1 MNSPIK
7 YYGGKTYMTDTIIS
21 MFPSSYNRYIEGFG
35 GGASVL
41 LNKPMTPQEVYND
54 LEQNIYSLF
63 KVISN
68 KDTLERLKER
78 LYLTPYS
85 SQLRE
90 EYKEILTHND
100 LSIEDRAYYFF
111 YVSRT
116 SFNGIG
122 GFSYDMS
129 EVRRGMT
136 RCISAYL
143 GSIDSLDIIY
153 QRLCNAIIF
162 NLDIFELIDKFDFE
176 DTFFYLDPP
185 YVQSTRKSSTKYKE
199 EFEDDL
205 HIKLV
210 DRLLKIKGKCLISGY
225 DSPIYDK
232 LIENGWHKYTFKAPN
247 VEYEATEVLWYNYEP
262 NTIKQESLWEE

>member
-1 MNSPIK
+1 MNSPVN
-7 YYGGKTYMTDTIIS
+7 YYGGKTYMTETIVS
-21 MFPSSYNRYIEGFG
+21 MFPQSYKRYIEGFG

-41 LNKPMTPQEVYND
+41 LNKPITPLEVYND

-68 KDTLERLKER
+68 KESLDRLKNR

-90 EYKEILTHND
+90 EYKELLTHDD

-111 YVSRT
+111 YVCRT

-122 GFSYDMS
+122 EFSYDTNL
-129 EVRRGMT
+129 VRRGCT
-136 RCISAYL
+136 KCISSYL
-143 GSIDSLDIIY
+143 GAVDGLSNIY
-153 QRLCNAIIF
+153 QRLCNAMIF
-162 NLDIFELIDKFDFE
+162 NMDIFDLIDKFDFE

-185 YVQSTRKSSTKYKE
+185 YVQSTRKSNNRYKE

-205 HIKLV
+205 HVKLV

-225 DSPIYDK
+225 DSHIYDK
-232 LIENGWHKYTFKAPN
+232 LVENGWHKYTFKAPN
-247 VEYEATEVLWYNYEP
+247 VGYEATEVLWYNYET
-262 NTIKQESLWEE
+262 NIIKQESLWEE